1 MQRFRSTW
9 LALVGGALLIT
20 LSVSAAFG
28 ADPVDS
34 EGNRGQTVAAFV
46 HELIFGADD
55 QPDDE
60 VNEDEDTD
68 TDTEEDETDED
79 PSEVIDSGG
88 EITDPDTTEDDETE
102 DTEEVEESEDTEDST
117 REVPEEFAN
126 HGECVSA
133 AAHDEEG
140 FEESRAAN
148 HGEWVSQNARYTCWG
163 LEVPGEDAEDE
174 AIEDTDE
181 STVDETDTDTTDTD
195 ELSAKEQRKADKAAA
210 RAERKAERAS
220 AKAARTH
227 GGGNGKGHGH

>member
-1 MQRFRSTW
+1 MQRFRNVW
-9 LALVGGALLIT
+9 VALAGGALLVT
-20 LSVSAAFG
+20 LSISAAFG

-34 EGNRGQTVAAFV
+34 EGNRGQTIAAFV
-46 HELIFGADD
+46 HELVFGAND
-55 QPDDE
+55 QADDE

-88 EITDPDTTEDDETE
+88 EITDPDTTEEDETE
-102 DTEEVEESEDTEDST
+102 DTESST

-133 AAHDEEG
+133 AAHDDEG
-140 FEESRAAN
+140 LEAESDTKN

-163 LEVPGEDAEDE
+163 LEVPGDDTEEE
-174 AIEDTDE
+174 ATEDTDE
-181 STVDETDTDTTDTD
+181 STVDETDTDTADTD

-220 AKAARTH
+220 AKAARSH

>member
-1 MQRFRSTW
+1 MQRFRNVW
-9 LALVGGALLIT
+9 VALAGGALLVT
-20 LSVSAAFG
+20 LSISAAFG

-34 EGNRGQTVAAFV
+34 EGNRGQTIAAFV
-46 HELIFGADD
+46 HELVFGAND
-55 QPDDE
+55 QADDE

-88 EITDPDTTEDDETE
+88 EITDPDTTEEDETE
-102 DTEEVEESEDTEDST
+102 DTESST

-133 AAHDEEG
+133 AAHDDEG
-140 FEESRAAN
+140 LEAESDTKN

-163 LEVPGEDAEDE
+163 LEVPGEDAEEE
-174 AIEDTDE
+174 ATDE
-181 STVDETDTDTTDTD
+181 SADEADADVAEADADSD

-220 AKAARTH
+220 AKAARSH